1 MGQCE
6 REQAGTTWL
15 CRADASATTVSGSGM
30 VAHAADGFGAWESPI
45 LGAVRRSVL
54 CVWCANPPHAA
65 KGPGAPPIVQL
76 VAVCVR
82 SVHDSIRTKKNG
94 ASQRQKCR
102 SMWQKT
108 PKSNREKKTRE
119 RATRHERGL
128 LATKFLRRRARLGL
142 FFFSVFFDLLV
153 RGLAWAT
160 LAWRTTSTTST
171 PS

>member
-1 MGQCE
+1 MVMQG
-6 REQAGTTWL
+6 
-15 CRADASATTVSGSGM
+15 DASATTVSGSGM

-94 ASQRQKCR
+94 ASQRQNAEAKDATIELR
-102 SMWQKT
+102 NKLE
-108 PKSNREKKTRE
+108 RH
-119 RATRHERGL
+119 RATSADSLPRNICFDG
-128 LATKFLRRRARLGL
+128 RACLGL
-142 FFFSVFFDLLV
+142 FSFCIL
-153 RGLAWAT
+153 
-160 LAWRTTSTTST
+160 
-171 PS
+171 